1 MIDSFFKNESQEEP
15 TQEIPDLKEDKKE
28 ESSESLKT
36 DDFIS
41 EEGRISAVLS
51 YLPFLCFIPLL
62 NMREN
67 KEARFHAR
75 QGVLLFLIEILAIV
89 FLIDGISRFIFK
101 AILIIAIAFSIV
113 GIYFALK
120 GKNYKLPVI
129 GDIID
134 KYKL

>member
-1 MIDSFFKNESQEEP
+1 MVDSFFKNESQEES

-28 ESSESLKT
+28 KSSESLET
-36 DDFIS
+36 DNFIS
-41 EEGRISAVLS
+41 EEGRIAAILS
-51 YLPFLCFIPLL
+51 YLPVLCFIPLL

-75 QGVLLFLIEILAIV
+75 QGVLLFLIEILAVV
-89 FLIDGISRFIFK
+89 FLIDGISHFIFK
-101 AILIIAIAFSIV
+101 AILIIAVAFSIV

-120 GKNYKLPVI
+120 GKNYRLPII